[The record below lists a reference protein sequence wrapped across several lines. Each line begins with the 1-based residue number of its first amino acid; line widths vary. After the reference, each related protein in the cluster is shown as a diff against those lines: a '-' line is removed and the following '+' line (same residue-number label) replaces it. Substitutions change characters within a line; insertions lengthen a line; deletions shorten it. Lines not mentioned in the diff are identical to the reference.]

1 MFKSD
6 RVTILEW
13 MLIIGFMALP
23 FVNLAFI
30 LWIFMRRG
38 SSQTVKNL
46 VIAFGIF
53 IIFALIALA
62 IWGF

>member
-30 LWIFMRRG
+30 LWIFIRRG

>member
-6 RVTILEW
+6 RVTVLEW
-13 MLIIGFMALP
+13 MLIIGLMAVP

-30 LWIFMRRG
+30 LWIFIRKG

-53 IIFALIALA
+53 IVIAIIALA